1 MERQHEVLS
10 PQAPP
15 DRRFTTRSIP
25 IPFVLP
31 QGPIETE
38 EAQAEAMARAVG
50 EERNG
55 AMSFDPHN
63 FFSLP
68 PDQIRSMRRA
78 MVMQAIGMTAAMAI
92 GCLAGIVFLTGII
105 AGWW

>member
-1 MERQHEVLS
+1 
-10 PQAPP
+10 
-15 DRRFTTRSIP
+15 
-25 IPFVLP
+25 
-31 QGPIETE
+31 
-38 EAQAEAMARAVG
+38 
-50 EERNG
+50 
-55 AMSFDPHN
+55 MSFDPHN